1 MRPFAI
7 LNVMSANPGMRW
19 DIESTRRLIG
29 YQPQDGH
36 IAINA
41 PDNEETEQMAG
52 AARDVIER
60 LNWLSG
66 KW

>member
-1 MRPFAI
+1 MPQET
-7 LNVMSANPGMRW
+7 LP
-19 DIESTRRLIG
+19 RRAASNRLAQFMDHAEERRA